1 MARQGKGAAA
11 FGKRGRGASVGG
23 GTQSDPARTSGAIL
37 SVEAPGQRLSL
48 LVGAVVFGRFVV
60 SLLDAAKAFLLVRL
74 LTKGDF
80 GSYSLLSTLLATA
93 VGIGAFALPDG
104 MLYFLPRL
112 EAGAQRAYVRQAMAI
127 LAAIGLVLGL
137 GFLALSTLPELQPAG
152 HGSLEVPL
160 RLLAVAVALELP
172 AQVGTRF
179 LIGLGQHRV
188 SAIQGMLLSLA
199 SNVAVLLTA
208 AAGGGLDALLQ
219 VTALTALG
227 RLLVMEVLVRRSFV
241 GIAPTESGQGVR
253 AQLAYALPLWLTSA
267 TGVINKHVST
277 TTLGYLLPAAVF
289 ADYAVGG
296 QELPFVTMLAYSVAT
311 AMAPTFSGLYAA
323 AADKVVGTREVLKL
337 WQQGIDKVAAVML
350 PVFVFCMVL
359 AEPLIALLYG
369 DRFVGAVAPFR
380 VFLLLLPLRVT
391 AYGIVPMALGQPRA
405 VLQAQLAGAVCNA
418 AVLGGLA
425 LTLAGRGADQ
435 PAAAVDHRVAMVV
448 AAMGSVLAQVVV
460 IGWLLRTIGRA
471 AVLPWHRVFPLRSY
485 GVRVGCALAAGAVLL
500 LPWPEPPETAGM
512 RALLLLAE
520 AAAYLACYLAL
531 GAHFGAITAEDRR
544 YLWRWL
550 RLEPLWRKE

>member
-1 MARQGKGAAA
+1 MPEGFCPIAGG
-11 FGKRGRGASVGG
+11 GRGARRAGAT
-23 GTQSDPARTSGAIL
+23 GTVVSA
-37 SVEAPGQRLSL
+37 EAKGQRLSL
-48 LVGAVVFGRFVV
+48 LVGAVVFGRLVV

-93 VGIGAFALPDG
+93 VGVGAFALPDG

-112 EAGAQRAYVRQAMAI
+112 PPGAQRSYVRQAMAI
-127 LAAIGLVLGL
+127 LALIGGALGL
-137 GFLALSTLPELQPAG
+137 GFLALSALPGLQPSG
-152 HGSLEVPL
+152 HGPLEVPL
-160 RLLAVAVALELP
+160 RLLALAVALELP
-172 AQVGTRF
+172 AQIGTRF
-179 LIGLGQHRV
+179 LIGLGQHRI
-188 SAIQGMLLSLA
+188 SAIQGMALSLA
-199 SNVAVLLTA
+199 ANGAVLLTA
-208 AAGGGLDALLQ
+208 LAGGGLDALLL

-227 RLLVMEVLVRRSFV
+227 RLLVVEVLVRRSFIGV
-241 GIAPTESGQGVR
+241 TAAPSGHSVR

-267 TGVINKHVST
+267 TGLLNKHVST

-296 QELPFVTMLAYSVAT
+296 QELPFVPMLAYSVAT

-323 AADKVVGTREVLKL
+323 APDKVEGAREVLAL
-337 WQQGIDKVAAVML
+337 WRTGIDKVAAVML
-350 PVFVFCMVL
+350 PVFVFCLIL

-369 DRFVGAVAPFR
+369 EPFLGAVAPFR

-405 VLQAQLAGAVCNA
+405 VLQAQAGGAVCNA
-418 AVLGGLA
+418 LVLGGLA
-425 LTLAGRGADQ
+425 LSLVNGGAGGQ
-435 PAAAVDHRVAMVV
+435 AATAVDHRQAMVV

-460 IGWLLRTIGRA
+460 IGWLLRTIGHA
-471 AVLPWHRVFPLRSY
+471 AALPAHRVFPLRSY
-485 GVRVGCALAAGAVLL
+485 GVRAGCALAAGVVLA
-500 LPWPEPPETAGM
+500 LPWPPPPDDAGA
-512 RALLLLAE
+512 RALLLVAQ
-520 AAAYLACYLAL
+520 AIAYLGCYLAL
-531 GAHFGAITAEDRR
+531 GARFGAISVDDRR